1 MDRSPPNAAMSKL
14 TLAEAGPST
23 SFICTTPDPISPSTI
38 SFKTTLA
45 DDPLVVQ
52 SRTFTL
58 PFRPA
63 PPAPSGLRCPIDLED
78 IAPNEA
84 YALPCG
90 HVFHHVCI
98 EHWLGE
104 NEHNPTCPTCR
115 MDVRAFDRFWDDDKD
130 ELSYWPK
137 RWTGELVDSDAESD
151 SADATE
157 SSSPA
162 ISQES
167 SSSSEEYVRLPVQQL
182 AFHLQF
188 IEELK
193 IVRSRAIRAVEA
205 GTEIALNTRWAA
217 FITSEIQTHETLAE
231 HWEGYLNEFPDGE
244 DGI

>member
-1 MDRSPPNAAMSKL
+1 MDPSPPNTAMSKL
-14 TLAEAGPST
+14 SLAEAGPST
-23 SFICTTPDPISPSTI
+23 SFICTNPDPTSPSAI

-78 IAPNEA
+78 IAPDEA

-137 RWTGELVDSDAESD
+137 RWTGEFVDSDSESD
-151 SADATE
+151 SADATD
-157 SSSPA
+157 SSSPT
-162 ISQES
+162 ISEES

-193 IVRSRAIRAVEA
+193 IVRSRAIRAVVA
-205 GTEIALNTRWAA
+205 GTEVALNTRWAA

>member
-1 MDRSPPNAAMSKL
+1 MDRSPLNTGMSKL

-23 SFICTTPDPISPSTI
+23 SFISTNPDPSSPSTI
-38 SFKTTLA
+38 LFKTSLA
-45 DDPLVVQ
+45 DDPLVSQ

-58 PFRPA
+58 PIRPA
-63 PPAPSGLRCPIDLED
+63 PPPPPSLRCPIDLED
-78 IAPNEA
+78 ISPNEA

-104 NEHNPTCPTCR
+104 NKHNPTCPTCR

-130 ELSYWPK
+130 ELSYWP
-137 RWTGELVDSDAESD
+137 RQWTGGFIDSDAESD
-151 SADATE
+151 SADSTE
-157 SSSPA
+157 SSSPT
-162 ISQES
+162 ISEES
-167 SSSSEEYVRLPVQQL
+167 SSSSGYVRLPVQQL

-193 IVRSRAIRAVEA
+193 IVRSRADRAVEA
-205 GTEIALNTRWAA
+205 GIEVALNTRWAA

-231 HWEGYLNEFPDGE
+231 HWEGYLSEYPDGE